1 MDKKVMRAMYG
12 PSAAEVVLGAIL
24 SFAVG
29 VVLAALYLVFKPVT
43 TVNQLPPADKRV
55 EGMVYYVQGTKN
67 PAKGQQ
73 LLRKRQLF
81 IEGSSVS
88 LTEDELNTWM
98 AASGEAPKKPAADA
112 TASLT
117 TELNFRIRNG
127 VLQIGFPCTLNL
139 LGMTES
145 VIIQMKGGFRKEGGV
160 FVYEPSVFYIG
171 SLPAQR
177 LPILP
182 GLLLK
187 KIYSAQQL
195 PEELVAAWKKLA
207 DVTVE
212 DGTLKL
218 AMPK

>member
-12 PSAAEVVLGAIL
+12 PSLTEVVLGAIL

-29 VVLAALYLVFKPVT
+29 VVLAALYLIFKPVE
-43 TVNQLPPADKRV
+43 VVKQLPPADKQV
-55 EGMVYYVQGTKN
+55 EGMVYYVQGTEN

-73 LLRKRQLF
+73 LLRKQQLF
-81 IEGSSVS
+81 IEGSSVNF
-88 LTEDELNTWM
+88 TEDELNTWM
-98 AASGEAPKKPAADA
+98 AATSGPPKKPAPDA

-139 LGMTES
+139 LGISES
-145 VIIQMKGGFRKEGGV
+145 VIIQMKGGFRKEGDA
-160 FVYEPSVFYIG
+160 FVYEPKELYIG

-177 LPILP
+177 LPVLP
-182 GLLLK
+182 GLLMK

-195 PEELVAAWKKLA
+195 PEELVTAWKKLA
-207 DVTVE
+207 DVTIE
-212 DGTLKL
+212 DSTLKL
-218 AMPK
+218 TMPK